1 MTTIR
6 RFVLRL
12 LSFFRPGAAEA
23 ELSREIHSHLQL
35 LEDEFVS
42 KGMPRDEARLAAR
55 RAFGGVEQAKEHQRD
70 ARGFRWLDNSRMDF
84 KLGARMLAKY
94 PALSLIGGAGLAV
107 GVAIGAGFF
116 AFLYSFLYAT
126 LPVEGGERIVALENW
141 DIDANNE
148 MRRSMHDLVMWQ
160 REMKTVGEIGAF
172 RTIARNVTFAGGSA
186 EAVQVAQIT
195 AVGFNITRVTPVIG
209 RAIVAADES
218 AGASPIV
225 VIGYDVWHSRFGG
238 DASVLGREL
247 RLGNVVHTIVG
258 VMPEGYGFPV
268 NHSYWIPLSTDATF
282 GPREGPDIFIFGRLR
297 DGAAMAQAQAELS
310 ALGAQAASA
319 FPLTHAR
326 LQPRVMP
333 YAHPILDIQG
343 ITTRDFTA
351 MQSMIS
357 MLALIV
363 AVNVGVLVY
372 ARTATRQRE
381 IAVRTALGASR
392 RRIVGQLFIEA
403 LVLSAAAS
411 AAGIALARFGITQG
425 FAIYAAEGNDA
436 LPYFLNPDMPLAA
449 YMYVAMLTVFTAV
462 VAGVLPALHATGR
475 RAQDTLKQASGTDG
489 LRLGRVWTAMI
500 IAQVAIAVTGL
511 PATMMISWSGMQRG
525 LTRAN
530 YNEESFLAAT
540 VTADP
545 DPPAGMP
552 ASVYERESVVRFEKT
567 KTDLVTRLEAEPA
580 VDDVTVAATI
590 PGAEPRARIAIDGA
604 VNVQAGAL
612 DVGFNRVAADFFDAF
627 GARIIAGRA
636 LRDSDSTGATQAIV
650 VNRAFVNQ
658 LLGGANAVG
667 RRVHYV
673 EAGRREAARGG
684 TTTQYEIVGVVTDLG
699 TNTIAPD
706 LIDPVIYHSLRSST
720 RATALIRMRGND
732 PLQFASRLRD
742 LTSALDPTLRLRI
755 VTFSEMKRQQMIGLR
770 LMVLGSSLVIVTAL
784 LLSAAG
790 IYAMMSFTVSQRRK
804 EIGIRAAMG
813 ADAGQLLRSI
823 FTRAALQLAAGIVVG
838 TVLALMI
845 DRASE
850 GEMLGSFGRALLP
863 VTAVV
868 MTIVGL
874 FATIGPARRGLRIQP
889 TEALRAE

>member
-6 RFVLRL
+6 RLVLRL

-23 ELSREIHSHLQL
+23 ELSRET
-35 LEDEFVS
+35 
-42 KGMPRDEARLAAR
+42 
-55 RAFGGVEQAKEHQRD
+55 
-70 ARGFRWLDNSRMDF
+70 RGFRWLDNSRMDF
-84 KLGARMLAKY
+84 TLGARMLAKY

-107 GVAIGAGFF
+107 GVAIGAAFF
-116 AFLYSFLYAT
+116 SFAYSFFYAT

-141 DIDANNE
+141 DIDASSE
-148 MRRSMHDLVMWQ
+148 MRRSMHDLVMWR
-160 REMKTVGEIGAF
+160 REMRTVGEIGAF
-172 RTIARNVTFAGGSA
+172 RTIARNVTVAGGPT
-186 EAVQVAQIT
+186 EAVEVAQIT
-195 AVGFNITRVTPVIG
+195 AAGFNITRVKPVIG

-218 AGASPIV
+218 AGAPPIV
-225 VIGYDVWHSRFGG
+225 VIGYDAWHSRFGG

-268 NHSYWIPLSTDATF
+268 NHSYWIPLSTDAAAF
-282 GPREGPDIFIFGRLR
+282 APREGPDIFIFGRLR
-297 DGAAMAQAQAELS
+297 DGAGMKQAQAELS

-343 ITTRDFTA
+343 GSAARDFTA
-351 MQSMIS
+351 LQSMIS
-357 MLALIV
+357 MLTLIV

-411 AAGIALARFGITQG
+411 AAGIGLARFGLAQG

-436 LPYFLNPDMPLAA
+436 VPYFLKLEMPLAA
-449 YMYVAMLTVFTAV
+449 YVYVAMLTVFSAAI
-462 VAGVLPALHATGR
+462 AGVLPALYATGR

-489 LRLGRVWTAMI
+489 LRLGRVWTVMI
-500 IAQVAIAVTGL
+500 VAQVAIAMIGL
-511 PATMMISWSGMQRG
+511 PIIFKISWDGTQRG
-525 LTRAN
+525 LTKAN
-530 YNEESFLAAT
+530 YREESFLAAIL
-540 VTADP
+540 TADP
-545 DPPAGMP
+545 DAPAGMP
-552 ASVYERESVVRFEKT
+552 ESVYARESVLRFEKL
-567 KTDLVTRLEAEPA
+567 KTDLVTSLEAESA
-580 VDDVTVAATI
+580 VDDVTVASTI
-590 PGAEPRARIAIDGA
+590 PGAESRALIAIDRT
-604 VNVQAGAL
+604 VNSPSVAIEAR
-612 DVGFNRVAADFFDAF
+612 FNLVATDFFDAF
-627 GARIIAGRA
+627 GAQVIAGRA
-636 LRDSDSTGATQAIV
+636 LRDSDGTVSTQAIV
-650 VNRAFVNQ
+650 VNRAFANQ

-667 RRVHYV
+667 RWLHYV
-673 EAGRREAARGG
+673 DG
-684 TTTQYEIVGVVTDLG
+684 TTTQYEVVGVVTNLG

-706 LIDPVIYHSLRSST
+706 LVEPVIYHSLPSST
-720 RATALIRMRGND
+720 RANLLIRMRGND
-732 PLQFASRLRD
+732 PLQFSSRLRD
-742 LTSALDPTLRLRI
+742 LTSAIDPTLRLRI

-770 LMVLGSSLVIVTAL
+770 LMLLGCSLVIVTVL

-790 IYAMMSFTVSQRRK
+790 IYAVMSFTVSQRRK

-823 FTRAALQLAAGIVVG
+823 FTKAALQLAAGVAVGIVM
-838 TVLALMI
+838 ALMT

-850 GEMLGSFGRALLP
+850 GELLGSFGRALVP
-863 VTAVV
+863 VTAVA